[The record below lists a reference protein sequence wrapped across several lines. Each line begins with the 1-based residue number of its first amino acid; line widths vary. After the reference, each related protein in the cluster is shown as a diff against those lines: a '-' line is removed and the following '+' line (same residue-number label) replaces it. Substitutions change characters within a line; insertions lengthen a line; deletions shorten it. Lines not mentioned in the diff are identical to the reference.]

1 MKTLK
6 YNFEGENYEY
16 DASRNEILEALAD
29 IVFDEYFKG
38 DHVADFGTIQ
48 KGLKALIDDYDLLD
62 EMFENYEEEV
72 KDYFEDEAH
81 YEWKQGE

>member
-6 YNFEGENYEY
+6 YNFDGENYEY

-38 DHVADFGTIQ
+38 DHVAGFGTIQ
-48 KGLKALIDDYDLLD
+48 KRLKALIDDYDLLD

-72 KDYFEDEAH
+72 KDYFEDEAY
-81 YEWKQGE
+81 YEWKQRE